1 MPYEE
6 VYYQR
11 LEEESPEDYKKLK
24 SEKQDQS
31 LSESSEF

>member
-24 SEKQDQS
+24 LEK
-31 LSESSEF
+31 

>member
-24 SEKQDQS
+24 SEK
-31 LSESSEF
+31 